1 MPHLESMQNLTNS
14 KVLKSFWVWLVLLS
28 LLASDQIIK
37 LYIKSHYPL
46 GEVGRLSNW
55 CIIHFTE
62 NPGMAFGFTFG
73 AEYGKIALT
82 LFRVAASVW
91 GIVYLRSIVKKKYPG
106 GYIVS
111 VVCILAGAMGNIFD
125 SLFYGIWFDRGT
137 VWNSDFNTY
146 MGYEGTAQWG
156 QGYAPW
162 LQGCVVD
169 MFYFPLIEGT
179 FPAWL
184 PYWGGE
190 SFEFFRP
197 VFNLADACITS
208 GVIWLLLFNKRYQ
221 KIIASTRA
229 ADSSESSVNPLS
241 DQPE

>member
-1 MPHLESMQNLTNS
+1 
-14 KVLKSFWVWLVLLS
+14 
-28 LLASDQIIK
+28 
-37 LYIKSHYPL
+37 
-46 GEVGRLSNW
+46 
-55 CIIHFTE
+55 
-62 NPGMAFGFTFG
+62 
-73 AEYGKIALT
+73 
-82 LFRVAASVW
+82 
-91 GIVYLRSIVKKKYPG
+91 
-106 GYIVS
+106 
-111 VVCILAGAMGNIFD
+111 
-125 SLFYGIWFDRGT
+125 
-137 VWNSDFNTY
+137 

-221 KIIASTRA
+221 KTIASTRA